1 MRSGFNTNVRHRG
14 TLFHVQTEDSGR
26 ANPHLITHLFFEGTI
41 LSSEKKS
48 YAELVEDEGLDDT
61 VKELMESQHLGM
73 LERLRA
79 GQLDDEIAVRLGAE
93 IFEGAADLPEA
104 EGGTTQ
110 PDLQDSA
117 AKGAAADTRRQ
128 RAPIA
133 ADAPL
138 DELVLDYLAERGP
151 RSPGAR

>member
-41 LSSEKKS
+41 LASDKQS
-48 YAELVEDEGLDDT
+48 YAELEDDEALAEA
-61 VKELMESQHLGM
+61 VKQRMETQHLGM

-79 GQLDDEIAVRLGAE
+79 GALDDEIETRLGSDAFRE
-93 IFEGAADLPEA
+93 AASADA
-104 EGGTTQ
+104 GSTH
-110 PDLQDSA
+110 PDLDADAPETSASPPRRRRSA
-117 AKGAAADTRRQ
+117 A
-128 RAPIA
+128 P

-151 RSPGAR
+151 RPPGTR